1 MYYVYIL
8 TNTNNSVVYIGVTN
22 DLKRR
27 VYEHKTELID
37 GFTKRYHIHKLI
49 YYEEYSDPYSAIK
62 REKQLKGWNRER
74 KNNLIE
80 TKNPDWNDWF
90 DLLYMM

>member
-37 GFTKRYHIHKLI
+37 GFTKRYHIHKLV

-80 TKNPDWNDWF
+80 TKNPDWKDWF

>member
-37 GFTKRYHIHKLI
+37 GFTKRYHIHKLV

>member
-37 GFTKRYHIHKLI
+37 GFTKRYHIHKLV

-62 REKQLKGWNRER
+62 RENQLKGWNRER

>member
-37 GFTKRYHIHKLI
+37 GFTKRYHIHKLV
-49 YYEEYSDPYSAIK
+49 YYEEYPDPYSAIK